1 MGVIPIDITFSIVP
15 YIRNRLNM
23 VLSDIFE
30 DYKIISILSENIVDE
45 IVDNDLILF
54 TLLELKNKDE
64 YTYRHSVSVATFSLA
79 IGISINLTIKDLKEL
94 FIGALLHDIGKLF
107 IPSSILLKKGSLTT
121 EEFEIMKSHPRK
133 GYNYLILKNLGIS
146 NKALRICLEHH
157 ERIDGTG
164 YPNNLKENEIGIL
177 SKIVSIADVYD
188 ALTSNRSYRTPLSTT
203 EALDYIKLN
212 INSTFDEILSKIF
225 SKLIKSNPKDK
236 SLISINPNILEIN
249 PQIHNTSLLRPTI
262 KLINNSNYKL
272 KYTAKFIK
280 KFNVN

>member
-23 VLSDIFE
+23 VLSDIFK

-146 NKALRICLEHH
+146 NKALRIYLEHH

-262 KLINNSNYKL
+262 KLINNSNSKL

>member
-15 YIRNRLNM
+15 YIRNKLNI
-23 VLSDIFE
+23 VLNGIFE
-30 DYKIISILSENIVDE
+30 DSEIISIISENIMDE
-45 IVDNDLILF
+45 IIDNDLILF
-54 TLLELKNKDE
+54 TILELKNKDE

-79 IGISINLTIKDLKEL
+79 LGISLNLNIKELKEL
-94 FIGALLHDIGKLF
+94 FVGALLHDIGKLF
-107 IPSSILLKKGSLTT
+107 VPSSILLKNGPLTT
-121 EEFEIMKSHPRK
+121 KEFEIMKDHPRK

-164 YPNNLKENEIGIL
+164 YPNNLKRNEIGIL

-188 ALTSNRSYRTPLSTT
+188 ALTSNRSYRTPLSNT
-203 EALDYIKLN
+203 EALDYIKSN

-236 SLISINPNILEIN
+236 SLISINSNILEIN

>member
-157 ERIDGTG
+157 ERMDGTG

-188 ALTSNRSYRTPLSTT
+188 ALTSNRSYRAPLSAA

-262 KLINNSNYKL
+262 KLINNSNSKL

>member
-1 MGVIPIDITFSIVP
+1 MGVIPIDITFSIIP
-15 YIRNRLNM
+15 YIRNKLNM

-30 DYKIISILSENIVDE
+30 DYKIISILSENIVEE

-107 IPSSILLKKGSLTT
+107 IPSSILLKKGSLTK
-121 EEFEIMKSHPRK
+121 EEFEIMKGHPRK

-188 ALTSNRSYRTPLSTT
+188 ALTSNRSYRAPLSTT

-262 KLINNSNYKL
+262 KLINNSNSKL

>member
-1 MGVIPIDITFSIVP
+1 MGVIPIDITFSIIP
-15 YIRNRLNM
+15 YIRNKLNT
-23 VLSDIFE
+23 VLSNIFK

-107 IPSSILLKKGSLTT
+107 IPSSILLKKGSLTK
-121 EEFEIMKSHPRK
+121 EEFEIMKGHPRK

-157 ERIDGTG
+157 ERMDGTG

-188 ALTSNRSYRTPLSTT
+188 ALTSNRSYRAPLSAA

-236 SLISINPNILEIN
+236 SLISINPNILEID

-262 KLINNSNYKL
+262 KLINNSNSKL

>member
-1 MGVIPIDITFSIVP
+1 MGVIPIDIRFSIVP

-23 VLSDIFE
+23 ILSDIFE
-30 DYKIISILSENIVDE
+30 DYKIISILSKNIVDE
-45 IVDNDLILF
+45 IIDNDLILF

-79 IGISINLTIKDLKEL
+79 LGISINLTIKDLKEL

-107 IPSSILLKKGSLTT
+107 IPSSILLKKGALTT

-188 ALTSNRSYRTPLSTT
+188 ALTSNRSYRTALSTND
-203 EALDYIKLN
+203 ALNYINLN

-225 SKLIKSNPKDK
+225 SKIIRSNPKEK
-236 SLISINPNILEIN
+236 SLISINPNILKISLKLY
-249 PQIHNTSLLRPTI
+249 NTPILKPNI
-262 KLINNSNYKL
+262 KLINNSNCKL
-272 KYTAKFIK
+272 KYTAKFVK
-280 KFNVN
+280 NFNVN